1 MKQLTLQIDDATF
14 ESAESQA
21 RKAGQS
27 LTGLVLGW
35 LKSFTASS
43 DTEFDR
49 LLREEETLREQFLK
63 SGRQFAASDRLS
75 RDEIHDRHAL
85 R

>member
-27 LTGLVLGW
+27 LAGLVLDW
-35 LKSFTASS
+35 LKGFTANSE
-43 DTEFDR
+43 TEFDR
-49 LLREEETLREQFLK
+49 LLREEEALREQLRK
-63 SGRQFAASDRLS
+63 SGRQFAASERLS
-75 RDEIHDRHAL
+75 RDEIHERHAV

>member
-14 ESAESQA
+14 ESAESKA
-21 RKAGQS
+21 RSAGQS
-27 LTGLVLGW
+27 LTGLVLEW
-35 LKSFTASS
+35 LKGFTASS
-43 DTEFDR
+43 GSEFDR
-49 LLREEETLREQFLK
+49 LLREEETLREQLRK
-63 SGRQFAASDRLS
+63 SGRQFAASERLS

>member
-27 LTGLVLGW
+27 LTGLVLEW
-35 LKSFTASS
+35 LKGFTASPE
-43 DTEFDR
+43 TEFAR
-49 LLREEETLREQFLK
+49 LLREEETLREQFRK
-63 SGRQFAASDRLS
+63 SGRQFAASERLS
-75 RDEIHDRHAL
+75 RDEIHERHAV